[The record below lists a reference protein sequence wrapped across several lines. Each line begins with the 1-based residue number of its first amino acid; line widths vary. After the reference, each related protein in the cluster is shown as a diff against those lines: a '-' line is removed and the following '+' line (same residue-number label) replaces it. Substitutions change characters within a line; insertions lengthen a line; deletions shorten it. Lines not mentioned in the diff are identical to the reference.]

1 MVSVIVPVYKAE
13 FYLDKCIKSI
23 LGQTYDNI
31 ELLLINDGSPDRSG
45 EICDRYAQT
54 DERIKVFHKQNAGV
68 SAARNTGLMNAHG
81 KWIIFVD
88 SDDWLEVDCIEKCL
102 KLINEYHLDFLQFGL
117 KRVDDNG
124 RVLSA
129 DGKETA
135 VLSAEE
141 YIRTG
146 KIGICVGGGIF
157 KADIIQAA
165 NLRFDTDLKLGE
177 DQLFVYRYIS
187 KCKYCNRINNLFYN
201 YRANAES
208 ACTISNPQE
217 CIKSI
222 KAFQKFELRRIF
234 EPYIQRSILRYFLY
248 PIIRSGI
255 LTVRQIYI
263 LIQTEKF
270 EMLVP
275 NRKIEKIFL
284 NLYKCSKYAGIFFLR
299 YTLS

>member
-1 MVSVIVPVYKAE
+1 MVSVIVPVYRAE
-13 FYLDKCIKSI
+13 LYLDKCIKSI

-187 KCKYCNRINNLFYN
+187 KCKYCNRINNL
-201 YRANAES
+201 
-208 ACTISNPQE
+208 
-217 CIKSI
+217 
-222 KAFQKFELRRIF
+222 L
-234 EPYIQRSILRYFLY
+234 
-248 PIIRSGI
+248 
-255 LTVRQIYI
+255 
-263 LIQTEKF
+263 
-270 EMLVP
+270 
-275 NRKIEKIFL
+275 
-284 NLYKCSKYAGIFFLR
+284 
-299 YTLS
+299 

>member
-1 MVSVIVPVYKAE
+1 
-13 FYLDKCIKSI
+13 
-23 LGQTYDNI
+23 
-31 ELLLINDGSPDRSG
+31 
-45 EICDRYAQT
+45 
-54 DERIKVFHKQNAGV
+54 
-68 SAARNTGLMNAHG
+68 MNAHG

-165 NLRFDTDLKLGE
+165 NLRFDTDLKLEKTNFLFIVIFPNANIVIESIICSIIIGLMLN
-177 DQLFVYRYIS
+177 QLVLYQIR
-187 KCKYCNRINNLFYN
+187 
-201 YRANAES
+201 
-208 ACTISNPQE
+208 
-217 CIKSI
+217 KS
-222 KAFQKFELRRIF
+222 
-234 EPYIQRSILRYFLY
+234 
-248 PIIRSGI
+248 
-255 LTVRQIYI
+255 V
-263 LIQTEKF
+263 
-270 EMLVP
+270 
-275 NRKIEKIFL
+275 
-284 NLYKCSKYAGIFFLR
+284 
-299 YTLS
+299 